1 MTLAKL
7 GQMTSKSVDKKT
19 KAGMKLAN
27 MLGRQR
33 SSRVS
38 TSELREN
45 SSAIVSRVA
54 IGHERIILT
63 RNRKPVAVLLP
74 IADFN
79 ALRLKDT

>member
-1 MTLAKL
+1 MKRKPA
-7 GQMTSKSVDKKT
+7 DKKT
-19 KAGMKLAN
+19 QAGMKLATL
-27 MLGRQR
+27 LGRKK

-54 IGHERIILT
+54 IGHERILLT
-63 RNRKPVAVLLP
+63 RNRKPVAVILP

-79 ALRLKDT
+79 ALRLDDI